1 MPPGGRIPA
10 EVTHVPDVETI
21 VYSNDPAK
29 ILPVLV
35 SELEDFTTE
44 ARRMLNGEWEESKFI
59 GFRLKQGVY
68 GQRQP
73 NVQMIRVKLP
83 FGGVTPDQMDAFAEV
98 TERFA
103 PLRKGHIT
111 TRQNIQIHHMPLAK
125 AAEALFVIGKAGLSS
140 REACGNTVRNVTGDP
155 WAGIQEGE
163 LFDPTPYA
171 GAFARYWLRNPISQL
186 LPRKFK
192 VAFTATD
199 DDNAITGIHD
209 LGFIPRIENG
219 EKGFKIVVG
228 GGLSIMPRNAP
239 VLREFSA
246 LDDYLRVSEAV
257 VRIFEKADELRKNR
271 AKARIKFLVDRVGI
285 EEFKRMVDGELKGE
299 WSKKDF
305 RPDRLMYIH
314 DEEANAPAKKPR
326 YDQPNGDQRAFT
338 AFATANVKAQKQ
350 QGFSAIEVKVT
361 RGDLKPEQ
369 FRGLANIMRE
379 YCGGYA
385 RMTVGQNIVLR
396 WVRDESLY
404 EVFQKLKEIGLAD
417 IGSQSITDVV
427 SCPGTDSCKLGI
439 TSSMGLNLAIQE
451 RVELMEISDPL
462 TKKIHIKMSGCPN
475 SCGQHHIANIGFH
488 GAAMKVGPQ
497 QLPAY
502 HMFVGGNYDNGN
514 LRMAT
519 QLKVR
524 LPAKR
529 GPDAVERMVKLYE
542 GSRQPGEEFNDFF
555 DRVGSKPFEKA
566 IEDLT
571 LPGEFSDDNMQMFID
586 WNRLELYQLQ
596 RGEGECAV

>member
-1 MPPGGRIPA
+1 M
-10 EVTHVPDVETI
+10 PDVETLI
-21 VYSNDPAK
+21 YTNQPDRV
-29 ILPVLV
+29 LPVLEK
-35 SELEDFTTE
+35 ELEDFKTE
-44 ARRMLNGEWEESKFI
+44 AHRFLNGEWEETQFI

-73 NVQMIRVKLP
+73 GVQMIRVKLP

-98 TERFA
+98 AEKHA

-111 TRQNIQIHHMPLAK
+111 TRQNFQFHHIPLAK
-125 AAEALFVIGKAGLSS
+125 AAEALFVLGRAGLST

-155 WAGIQEGE
+155 WSGIQEGE
-163 LFDPTPYA
+163 LFDPTPYC
-171 GAFARYWLRNPISQL
+171 GAFARYWLRNPLSQL

-192 VAFTATD
+192 VAFTGTD
-199 DDNAITGIHD
+199 EDAAITGIHD
-209 LGFIPRIENG
+209 LGFIPRIVDG
-219 EKGFKIVVG
+219 QKGFKVVVG
-228 GGLSIMPRNAP
+228 GGLSIMARNAFT
-239 VLREFSA
+239 LTEFVSV
-246 LDDYLRVSEAV
+246 DEYLKLSEAV
-257 VRIFEKADELRKNR
+257 IRIFEKADELRKNR
-271 AKARIKFLVDRVGI
+271 AKARLKFLVHRVGI
-285 EEFKRMVDGELKGE
+285 DEFKRMVDEELQGD
-299 WSKKDF
+299 WVNKDF
-305 RPDRLMYIH
+305 SPDRLLYIH
-314 DEEANAPAKKPR
+314 DEAANAPEKKAH
-326 YDQPNGDQRAFT
+326 YEQPNGDMT
-338 AFATANVKAQKQ
+338 AFSAFVTANVKAQKQ
-350 QGFSAIEVKVT
+350 QGFSSVEVKVS

-385 RMTVGQNIVLR
+385 RTTVGQNIVLR

-404 EVFQKLKEIGLAD
+404 EVYRALRELDLAD
-417 IGSQSITDVV
+417 LGAQTITDVV

-439 TSSMGLNLAIQE
+439 TSSMGLNRAIQE
-451 RVELMEISDPL
+451 KVEVMDITDPL

-502 HMFVGGNYDNGN
+502 HMFIGGNYDNGD

-529 GPDAVERMVKLYE
+529 APEAVERVVQLYE
-542 GSRQPGEEFNDFF
+542 RERVAGETFNAYF
-555 DRVGSKPFEKA
+555 DRVGSDPFEKA

-571 LPGEFSDDNMQMFID
+571 LPGEFSDDNKQMFID

>member
-1 MPPGGRIPA
+1 MA
-10 EVTHVPDVETI
+10 SVET
-21 VYSNDPAK
+21 VVHTNEPGLV
-29 ILPVLV
+29 LPVLER
-35 SELEDFTTE
+35 ELEDFQTE
-44 ARRMLNGEWEESKFI
+44 AHRFLKGEWEENQFI

-73 NVQMIRVKLP
+73 GVQMIRVKLP
-83 FGGVTPDQMDAFAEV
+83 FGGVTPDQMDAFGEV
-98 TERFA
+98 AERFA

-111 TRQNIQIHHMPLAK
+111 TRQNFQFHHIPLAK
-125 AAEALFVIGKAGLSS
+125 AAEALFIMGRTGLST

-155 WAGIQEGE
+155 WAGIQPGE

-171 GAFARYWLRNPISQL
+171 GAFARYWLRNPLSQL

-199 DDNAITGIHD
+199 AANAITGIHD
-209 LGFIPRIENG
+209 LGFIPRLQGG
-219 EKGFKIVVG
+219 EQGFKVVVG

-239 VLREFSA
+239 VLTEFVSV
-246 LDDYLRVSEAV
+246 DEYLRLSEAV

-285 EEFKRMVDGELKGE
+285 DEFKRMVELELQGD
-299 WSKKDF
+299 WAARDF
-305 RPDRLMYIH
+305 RPDRLLFVH
-314 DEEANAPAKKPR
+314 DEEANAPERRQGYAR
-326 YDQPNGDQRAFT
+326 PNSDLREFT
-338 AFATANVKAQKQ
+338 AFVTANVRAQRQ
-350 QGFSAIEVKVT
+350 QGFSAVEVKVT

-369 FRGLANIMRE
+369 FRGLAAIMRE
-379 YCGGYA
+379 YCGGHA
-385 RMTVGQNIVLR
+385 RTTVGQNIVLR

-404 EVFQKLKEIGLAD
+404 EVFSKLKDIGLAD
-417 IGSQSITDVV
+417 IGAQSISDVV

-439 TSSMGLNLAIQE
+439 TSSMGLNQAIQQ
-451 RVELMEISDPL
+451 RVESLRIDDPL
-462 TKKIHIKMSGCPN
+462 TRKINIKMSGCPN
-475 SCGQHHIANIGFH
+475 SCGQHHIASIGFH
-488 GAAMKVGPQ
+488 GAAMKVGPN

-502 HMFVGGNYDNGN
+502 HVFVGGEYQNGT

-529 GPDAVERMVKLYE
+529 GPDAVERIVALYE
-542 GSRQPGEEFNDFF
+542 RERGTGETFNAFF
-555 DRVGSKPFEKA
+555 DRVGTAPFEKA

-571 LPGEFSDDNMQMFID
+571 LPGEFSDDNQSMFID
-586 WNRLELYQLQ
+586 WNRIELYQLQ

>member
-1 MPPGGRIPA
+1 M
-10 EVTHVPDVETI
+10 PDVETL
-21 VYSNDPAK
+21 VYTNEPAL
-29 ILPVLV
+29 ILPVLEK
-35 SELEDFTTE
+35 ELQDFQTE
-44 ARRMLNGEWEESKFI
+44 AHRMLNGEWEENQFI

-83 FGGVTPDQMDAFAEV
+83 FGGVTPEQMDAFAEV
-98 TERFA
+98 AERFA

-111 TRQNIQIHHMPLAK
+111 TRQNIQLHHIPLAK
-125 AAEALFVIGKAGLSS
+125 AAEALFVLGKAGLST

-171 GAFARYWLRNPISQL
+171 GAFARFWLRNPLSQL

-192 VAFTATD
+192 VAFTGTD
-199 DDNAITGIHD
+199 ADNAITGIHD
-209 LGFIPRIENG
+209 LGFIPRIQDG
-219 EKGFKIVVG
+219 VKGFEVVVG
-228 GGLSIMPRNAP
+228 GGLSIMARNAP
-239 VLREFSA
+239 VLAPFVSTDE
-246 LDDYLRVSEAV
+246 YLRLSEAV

-271 AKARIKFLVDRVGI
+271 SKARLKFLVHRVGI
-285 EEFKRMVDGELKGE
+285 EEFRRMVDEELKGD
-299 WSKKDF
+299 WASKDF
-305 RPDRLMYIH
+305 RPDRLLYIH
-314 DEEANAPAKKPR
+314 DEEKNAPPRKPL
-326 YDQPNGDQRAFT
+326 YQQPNGDMAAFS
-338 AFATANVKAQKQ
+338 AFVSANVRAQRQ
-350 QGFSAIEVKVT
+350 QGFSAVEVKVT

-369 FRGLANIMRE
+369 FRGIATLMRE

-396 WVRDESLY
+396 WVRDESLF
-404 EVFQKLKEIGLAD
+404 EVFQALRDLGLAD
-417 IGSQSITDVV
+417 IGAQGITDVV

-439 TSSMGLNLAIQE
+439 TASMGLNQAIQD
-451 RVELMEISDPL
+451 RVELMDVTDAL
-462 TKKIHIKMSGCPN
+462 TRKIHIKMSGCPN

-488 GAAMKVGPQ
+488 GAAMRVGPQ

-502 HMFVGGNYDNGN
+502 HMFVGGSYDNGN

-529 GPDAVERMVKLYE
+529 GPDAVERVVKFYE
-542 GSRQPGEEFNDFF
+542 AGRQPGEEFNAFF
-555 DRVGSKPFEKA
+555 DRVGAEAFETA

-571 LPGEFSDDNMQMFID
+571 LPGDFTDDNRQMFID
-586 WNRLELYQLQ
+586 WSRLELYQLQ
-596 RGEGECAV
+596 RGEGECAI

>member
-1 MPPGGRIPA
+1 M
-10 EVTHVPDVETI
+10 PDVETL
-21 VYSNDPAK
+21 VYTNEPAL
-29 ILPVLV
+29 ILPVLEK
-35 SELEDFTTE
+35 ELQDFQTE
-44 ARRMLNGEWEESKFI
+44 AHRMLNGEWEENQFI

-83 FGGVTPDQMDAFAEV
+83 FGGVTPEQMDAFAEV
-98 TERFA
+98 AERFA

-111 TRQNIQIHHMPLAK
+111 TRQNIQLHHIPLAK
-125 AAEALFVIGKAGLSS
+125 AAEALFVLGKAGLST

-171 GAFARYWLRNPISQL
+171 GAFARFWLRNPLSQL

-192 VAFTATD
+192 VAFTGTD
-199 DDNAITGIHD
+199 ADNAITGIHD
-209 LGFIPRIENG
+209 LGFIPRIQDG
-219 EKGFKIVVG
+219 VKGFEVVVG
-228 GGLSIMPRNAP
+228 GGLSIMARNAP
-239 VLREFSA
+239 VLAPFVSTDE
-246 LDDYLRVSEAV
+246 YLRLSEAV

-271 AKARIKFLVDRVGI
+271 SKARLKFLVHRVGI
-285 EEFKRMVDGELKGE
+285 EEFRRMVDEELKGD
-299 WSKKDF
+299 WANKDF
-305 RPDRLMYIH
+305 RPDRLLYIH
-314 DEEANAPAKKPR
+314 DEEKNAPPRKPL
-326 YDQPNGDQRAFT
+326 YQQPNGDMAAFS
-338 AFATANVKAQKQ
+338 AFVSANVRAQRQ
-350 QGFSAIEVKVT
+350 QGFSAVEVKVT

-369 FRGLANIMRE
+369 FRGIATLMRE

-396 WVRDESLY
+396 WVRDESLF
-404 EVFQKLKEIGLAD
+404 EVFQALRDLGLAD
-417 IGSQSITDVV
+417 IGAQGITDVV

-439 TSSMGLNLAIQE
+439 TASMGLNQAIQD
-451 RVELMEISDPL
+451 RVELMNVTDAL
-462 TKKIHIKMSGCPN
+462 TRKIHIKMSGCPN

-488 GAAMKVGPQ
+488 GAAMRVGPQ

-502 HMFVGGNYDNGN
+502 HMFVGGSYDNGN

-529 GPDAVERMVKLYE
+529 GPDAVERVVKFYE
-542 GSRQPGEEFNDFF
+542 AGRQPGEEFNAFF
-555 DRVGSKPFEKA
+555 DRVGAEAFETA

-571 LPGEFSDDNMQMFID
+571 LPGDFTDDNRQMFID
-586 WNRLELYQLQ
+586 WSRLELYQLQ
-596 RGEGECAV
+596 RGEGECAI

>member
-1 MPPGGRIPA
+1 MA
-10 EVTHVPDVETI
+10 EVETLVYTNEPDR
-21 VYSNDPAK
+21 
-29 ILPVLV
+29 ILPVLEK
-35 SELEDFTTE
+35 ELDDFTTE
-44 ARRMLNGEWEESKFI
+44 AHRFLNGEWEENQFI

-98 TERFA
+98 AEKYA

-111 TRQNIQIHHMPLAK
+111 TRQNIQLHHIPLAK
-125 AAEALFVIGKAGLSS
+125 AAEALKVLGKAGLST

-163 LFDPTPYA
+163 LFDTTPYA
-171 GAFARYWLRNPISQL
+171 GAFARFWLRNPLSQL

-192 VAFTATD
+192 VAFTGTD
-199 DDNAITGIHD
+199 ADAAITGIHD
-209 LGFIPRIENG
+209 LGFIPRIQDG
-219 EKGFKIVVG
+219 QRGFKVVVG
-228 GGLSIMPRNAP
+228 GGLSIMARNAFT
-239 VLREFSA
+239 LAEFVSV
-246 LDDYLRVSEAV
+246 DEYLKLSEAV

-271 AKARIKFLVDRVGI
+271 AKARLKFLVHRVGI
-285 EEFKRMVDGELKGE
+285 DEFKRMVDEELQGD
-299 WSKKDF
+299 WVTKDF
-305 RPDRLMYIH
+305 RPDRLLYIH
-314 DEEANAPAKKPR
+314 DEEAKAPAKKTH
-326 YDQPNGDQRAFT
+326 YEQPNGDMT
-338 AFATANVKAQKQ
+338 AFSAFVTANVQAQRQ
-350 QGFSAIEVKVT
+350 QGFSSIEVKVS
-361 RGDLKPEQ
+361 RGDLNPGQ
-369 FRGLANIMRE
+369 LRGIANIMRE

-385 RMTVGQNIVLR
+385 RTTVGQNIVLR

-404 EVFQKLKEIGLAD
+404 EVYQKLRELDLASL
-417 IGSQSITDVV
+417 GSQTITDVV

-439 TSSMGLNLAIQE
+439 TSSMGLNRAIQE

-502 HMFVGGNYDNGN
+502 HMFIGGNYDNGD

-529 GPDAVERMVKLYE
+529 GPEAVERVVKMYE
-542 GSRQPGEEFNDFF
+542 RDRQAGETFNAFF
-555 DRVGSKPFEKA
+555 DRVGTEPFEKA
-566 IEDLT
+566 IDDLT
-571 LPGEFSDDNMQMFID
+571 LPGEFSDDNKGMFID

-596 RGEGECAV
+596 RGEGECAI

>member
-1 MPPGGRIPA
+1 M
-10 EVTHVPDVETI
+10 PDVETL
-21 VYSNDPAK
+21 VYTNEPAL
-29 ILPVLV
+29 ILPVLEK
-35 SELEDFTTE
+35 ELQDFQTE
-44 ARRMLNGEWEESKFI
+44 AHRMLNGEWEENQFI

-83 FGGVTPDQMDAFAEV
+83 FGGVTPEQMDAFAEV
-98 TERFA
+98 AERFA

-111 TRQNIQIHHMPLAK
+111 TRQNIQLHHIPLAK
-125 AAEALFVIGKAGLSS
+125 AAEALFVLGKAGLST

-155 WAGIQEGE
+155 
-163 LFDPTPYA
+163 YA
-171 GAFARYWLRNPISQL
+171 GAFARFWLRNPLSQL

-192 VAFTATD
+192 VAFTGTD
-199 DDNAITGIHD
+199 ADNAITGIHD
-209 LGFIPRIENG
+209 LGFIPRIQDG
-219 EKGFKIVVG
+219 VKGFEVVVG
-228 GGLSIMPRNAP
+228 DGLSIMARNAP
-239 VLREFSA
+239 VLAPFVSTDE
-246 LDDYLRVSEAV
+246 YLRLSEAV

-271 AKARIKFLVDRVGI
+271 SKARLKFLVHRVGI
-285 EEFKRMVDGELKGE
+285 EEFRRMVDEELKGD
-299 WSKKDF
+299 WANKDF
-305 RPDRLMYIH
+305 RPDRLLYIH
-314 DEEANAPAKKPR
+314 DEEKNAPPRKPL
-326 YDQPNGDQRAFT
+326 YQQPNGDMAAFS
-338 AFATANVKAQKQ
+338 AFVSANVRAQRQ
-350 QGFSAIEVKVT
+350 QGFSAVEVKVT

-369 FRGLANIMRE
+369 FRGIATLMRE

-396 WVRDESLY
+396 WVRDESLF
-404 EVFQKLKEIGLAD
+404 EVFQGLRDLGLAG
-417 IGSQSITDVV
+417 IGAQGITDVV

-439 TSSMGLNLAIQE
+439 TASMGLNQAIQD
-451 RVELMEISDPL
+451 RVELMDVTDAL
-462 TKKIHIKMSGCPN
+462 TRKIHIKMSGCPN

-502 HMFVGGNYDNGN
+502 HMFVGGSYDNGN

-529 GPDAVERMVKLYE
+529 GPDAVERVVKFYE
-542 GSRQPGEEFNDFF
+542 AGRQPGEEFNAFF
-555 DRVGSKPFEKA
+555 DRVGAEAFETA

-571 LPGEFSDDNMQMFID
+571 LPGDFTDDNRQMFID
-586 WNRLELYQLQ
+586 WSRLELYQLQ
-596 RGEGECAV
+596 RGEGECAI

>member
-1 MPPGGRIPA
+1 MPDA
-10 EVTHVPDVETI
+10 ETI
-21 VYSNDPAK
+21 VHTNSPGYV
-29 ILPVLV
+29 LPVLEK
-35 SELEDFTTE
+35 ELEDFETE
-44 ARRMLNGEWEESKFI
+44 AHRFLKGEWEETQFI

-73 NVQMIRVKLP
+73 GVQMIRVKLP

-98 TERFA
+98 AERFA

-111 TRQNIQIHHMPLAK
+111 TRQNFQFHHIPLAK
-125 AAEALFVIGKAGLSS
+125 AAEALFVLGRTGLST

-155 WAGIQEGE
+155 WAGIQPGE

-171 GAFARYWLRNPISQL
+171 GAFARYWLRNPLSQL

-209 LGFIPRIENG
+209 LGFIPRVRDG
-219 EKGFKIVVG
+219 VRGFKVVVG

-239 VLREFSA
+239 VLAEFVS
-246 LDDYLRVSEAV
+246 LDEYLKLSEAV
-257 VRIFEKADELRKNR
+257 IRVFEKADELRKNR

-285 EEFKRMVDGELKGE
+285 DEFKRMVDAELQGD
-299 WSKKDF
+299 WTSKDF
-305 RPDRLMYIH
+305 QPDRLLFIH
-314 DEEANAPAKKPR
+314 DEEAGAPLRRAH
-326 YDQPNGDQRAFT
+326 YAQPNGDHREFVAFVS
-338 AFATANVKAQKQ
+338 ANVRAQKQ
-350 QGFSAIEVKVT
+350 EGFSAVEVKVT

-369 FRGLANIMRE
+369 FRGLAAIMRE
-379 YCGGYA
+379 YCGGHA
-385 RMTVGQNIVLR
+385 RTTIGQNIVLR

-404 EVFQKLKEIGLAD
+404 EVFTALRDLGLAD
-417 IGSQSITDVV
+417 AGAQAITDVV

-439 TSSMGLNLAIQE
+439 TSSMGLNQAIQQRVEALAID
-451 RVELMEISDPL
+451 DPL
-462 TKKIHIKMSGCPN
+462 TRRITIKMSGCPN

-488 GAAMKVGPQ
+488 GAAMKVGPN

-502 HMFVGGNYDNGN
+502 HVFVGGSYQDGV

-529 GPDAVERMVKLYE
+529 GPDAVERFVSLYE
-542 GSRQPGEEFNDFF
+542 RERLPGEPFNAFF
-555 DRVGSKPFEKA
+555 DRVGTARFEQA

-571 LPGEFSDDNMQMFID
+571 LPGEFSEDNRSMFID
-586 WNRLELYQLQ
+586 WNRLELYQVQ